1 MNLTNKRLPAALIP
15 LAAAL
20 MLGGCRNA
28 MHEENV
34 GLHDQN
40 RDLQAALNRRG
51 DELKSRPTEA
61 ELASLND
68 QVAQRDAAIAER
80 DQLINDLRS
89 KLNAPSAAGGP
100 AIPGMSDV
108 DVSYDPAKRE
118 LNMRVPGDVVFAS
131 GSTSINKGSE
141 ATLGRIADVIKK
153 DYAAKQVRVEGHT
166 DADPIKKTAKL
177 YDDNRDLSIKRA
189 YAVTKFLETKGV
201 QPAHLATVGYGQYQ
215 PRGGN
220 KKDNRRVEIVVLM

>member
-1 MNLTNKRLPAALIP
+1 MKRPLALS
-15 LAAAL
+15 LAAACL
-20 MLGGCRNA
+20 SAAALSAGGCQSSMYDENA
-28 MHEENV
+28 QFHK
-34 GLHDQN
+34 QN
-40 RDLQAALNRRG
+40 RDLQAALNNKQS
-51 DELKSRPTEA
+51 ELQSRPTEA

-80 DQLINDLRS
+80 DALINDLRA
-89 KLNAPSAAGGP
+89 KLNAPAAAGGP

-108 DVSYDPAKRE
+108 DVTYDPAKRE

-189 YAVTKFLETKGV
+189 YAVTKFLEAKGV

-215 PRGGN
+215 PRGTT